1 MKIGVNVMK
10 TVYNIAYRASI
21 EYNGFIVN
29 RVDEVN
35 NKADVM
41 S

>member
-10 TVYNIAYRASI
+10 TVYNITYRASI
-21 EYNGFIVN
+21 EYNGFN